1 MNIFIIGGALF
12 IIGTLVW
19 YTWYTRNEGESKKKS

>member
-12 IIGTLVW
+12 IIGALAW
-19 YTWYTRNEGESKKKS
+19 YTWYTRNEGKPQS